1 MRNSAIVLAVE
12 DPTYFSRISAIVH
25 SWIGARLLVDSLGWI
40 PLLRGGPAKRE
51 SGRIVLVLIR
61 LSGIVAVFL
70 VDLNVGTILWRVHL
84 LLPPAD
90 VSSFVVATL
99 LIVVAVT
106 KWRSWWPESASVVVL
121 ASAVAISLIA
131 AQYGAISIGL
141 LAAAWIAWV
150 GHHIRRALMLILG
163 RLVRS
168 LPKELL
174 SEACLVV
181 VVSRLSHLH
190 LKLYLIL
197 GWILPWRLGVVVAL
211 NIGGPHL
218 VVGDVVIA
226 IADRF
231 LGMRRH
237 ITST

>member
-1 MRNSAIVLAVE
+1 MI
-12 DPTYFSRISAIVH
+12 
-25 SWIGARLLVDSLGWI
+25 
-40 PLLRGGPAKRE
+40 LRW
-51 SGRIVLVLIR
+51 L
-61 LSGIVAVFL
+61 
-70 VDLNVGTILWRVHL
+70 HL
-84 LLPPAD
+84 LLPSTD
-90 VSSFVVATL
+90 ISSFVVAAL
-99 LIVVAVT
+99 LIVVAVAE
-106 KWRSWWPESASVVVL
+106 WRRRWPEGASVVVL
-121 ASAVAISLIA
+121 ASAVAICLIT
-131 AQYGAISIGL
+131 AQDGAIPVGIV
-141 LAAAWIAWV
+141 AAAGIAWV
-150 GHHIRRALMLILG
+150 RHSIRGALVRVLS

-168 LPKELL
+168 LSKELL
-174 SEACLVV
+174 REPCLVV